1 MIPAGSPSLEEAA
14 ARGSFTEP
22 GGRDVRCEPVLAAGP
37 LVPAQAAGRSMASV
51 RPARAS
57 WRCSATSG
65 SLALSHV
72 AVCAWV
78 AVAFEQGQ
86 QGGAAN
92 HAGCRRRSHDAPTPQ
107 AASSGTGMVLSY
119 DSRDG
124 ASMRPAL
131 LVHPPISAPFTA
143 RGAACSLQD
152 WLAGCSARRAGA
164 LPAGDGSTAG
174 RGAHRAAAESCAL
187 PAMQACLARTGAM
200 AKATTQGRRRGRRR
214 WRRRAGGGRPADG
227 LDGIGSAGGKTDPV
241 DRWAK
246 FPPA

>member
-1 MIPAGSPSLEEAA
+1 MTCVASQSSQPALW
-14 ARGSFTEP
+14 
-22 GGRDVRCEPVLAAGP
+22 CP
-37 LVPAQAAGRSMASV
+37 LVPAQAAGRSVASA

-131 LVHPPISAPFTA
+131 LVHPPHQRALHRPRRRLLVA
-143 RGAACSLQD
+143 G
-152 WLAGCSARRAGA
+152 LAGWMQRATGWR
-164 LPAGDGSTAG
+164 LAG
-174 RGAHRAAAESCAL
+174 RGRQHSWPWCSPRGRRKLRPPSHAGVPGADGGHGKGDDPRPPERAAA
-187 PAMQACLARTGAM
+187 M
-200 AKATTQGRRRGRRR
+200 AAAGGRRAASRWTGRHWQRG
-214 WRRRAGGGRPADG
+214 W
-227 LDGIGSAGGKTDPV
+227 
-241 DRWAK
+241 
-246 FPPA
+246 